1 MPAEPLSRPRI
12 VAAAIGLI
20 EREGADA
27 VSMRRIAGDLGVSVM
42 SLYNHVPNKSTLLDA
57 VAEPCSPR
65 SSSPTTRTPNGPIAS
80 AYRRSPSGRSR
91 TTIPGARGGGRRQL
105 KSNAGL
111 LPVERALTTL
121 RGAGFD
127 GHDAVRILR
136 TFIAY
141 IVGSLLREVGVTPTF
156 APHHRRDLAVKDVDP
171 LLFPEVSGLASALSD
186 CDHQAEFEFGL
197 ELLIEAITVRL
208 KRRRPG
214 PARSRASPGNVAFPW
229 KLPVVSVPVTGLEVT
244 PCAAR

>member
-57 VAEPCSPR
+57 VAETVLSQIEFADDPDAEWPDRVRIQALAFRQIAHHYPR
-65 SSSPTTRTPNGPIAS
+65 CTMVVVS
-80 AYRRSPSGRSR
+80 
-91 TTIPGARGGGRRQL
+91 RQL

-156 APHHRRDLAVKDVDP
+156 APTHRPDLAVKDVDP
-171 LLFPEVSGLASALSD
+171 LLFPEVSGLASVLSD

-208 KRRRPG
+208 KR
-214 PARSRASPGNVAFPW
+214 
-229 KLPVVSVPVTGLEVT
+229 
-244 PCAAR
+244 